1 MQKVLVVDNSALM
14 RRNYCDIINADKDFH
29 VVDMSINGEDAYN
42 KIHKNS
48 YDVVILGMTSPRVDG
63 VGLLRQLQEEQ
74 IAITVILIST
84 TLPEDMERVRQAM
97 SLGAYDYVCRLTR
110 FNGVSDDFAR
120 DLLQSMRCAMEGK
133 RAPQHTSEVADR
145 VSRLTQRTMDTLSSV
160 DVQRPA
166 VKTVPPRK
174 VSGRKRLIAL
184 ACSTGGPQALQ
195 LMMPMIPADIGV
207 PIVLVQHMPAGFT
220 DALARRL
227 DQTCAVHVKEAKDQD
242 VLEPGCVYI
251 APGGKHMEIKQNA
264 NKEAYVSINDK
275 PPINSLKPC
284 ADVMYESLIHSDYA
298 EIICVVLTGMG
309 MDGTKGIT
317 ALSKHKKIYVITE
330 SQDTC
335 VVYGMPKSIVNHGL
349 ADKTVPINQIADAI
363 IQKLGD

>member
-1 MQKVLVVDNSALM
+1 M
-14 RRNYCDIINADKDFH
+14 
-29 VVDMSINGEDAYN
+29 
-42 KIHKNS
+42 
-48 YDVVILGMTSPRVDG
+48 
-63 VGLLRQLQEEQ
+63 
-74 IAITVILIST
+74 
-84 TLPEDMERVRQAM
+84 
-97 SLGAYDYVCRLTR
+97 
-110 FNGVSDDFAR
+110 
-120 DLLQSMRCAMEGK
+120 
-133 RAPQHTSEVADR
+133 
-145 VSRLTQRTMDTLSSV
+145 
-160 DVQRPA
+160 
-166 VKTVPPRK
+166 
-174 VSGRKRLIAL
+174 
-184 ACSTGGPQALQ
+184 Q